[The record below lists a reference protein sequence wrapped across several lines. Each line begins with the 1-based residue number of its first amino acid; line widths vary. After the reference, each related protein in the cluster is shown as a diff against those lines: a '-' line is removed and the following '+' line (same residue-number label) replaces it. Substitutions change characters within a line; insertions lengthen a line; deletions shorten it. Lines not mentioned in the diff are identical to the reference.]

1 MSFLMVTC
9 GKELAGCF
17 LPPKLGDP
25 RESTRMIWG
34 AMREDFG
41 LFIIRSLLGG
51 LVGEMAQWVGR
62 GKFCPMD
69 VDDETR
75 DQKQGTTVVACT
87 TPCTLKKKERGKKE

>member
-1 MSFLMVTC
+1 MDHHGSWGEISLQGGTASFLMVTC

-34 AMREDFG
+34 AMREDFV

-51 LVGEMAQWVGR
+51 LVGEMAQWVEVSSVLW
-62 GKFCPMD
+62 M
-69 VDDETR
+69 
-75 DQKQGTTVVACT
+75 
-87 TPCTLKKKERGKKE
+87 